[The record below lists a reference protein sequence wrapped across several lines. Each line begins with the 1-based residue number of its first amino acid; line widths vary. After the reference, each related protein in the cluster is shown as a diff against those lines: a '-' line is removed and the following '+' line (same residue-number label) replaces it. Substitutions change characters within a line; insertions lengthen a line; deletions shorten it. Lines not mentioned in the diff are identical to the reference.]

1 MIIAVDYDG
10 TLCIGGKANT
20 ALIGRLTA
28 AQRQGSVVILW
39 TCREGESLREAV
51 RFLHQHGFS
60 PNLVNQNHPTAIR
73 MLGHDSRKIWADVY
87 IEDKGANP

>member
-10 TLCIGGKANT
+10 TLCTGGKVNA
-20 ALIGRLTA
+20 ALIERLSA
-28 AQRQGSVVILW
+28 AQRQGNVVILW

-51 RFLHQHGFS
+51 LFLRRHGFS
-60 PNLVNQNHPTAIR
+60 PNLVNQNHPAAIR